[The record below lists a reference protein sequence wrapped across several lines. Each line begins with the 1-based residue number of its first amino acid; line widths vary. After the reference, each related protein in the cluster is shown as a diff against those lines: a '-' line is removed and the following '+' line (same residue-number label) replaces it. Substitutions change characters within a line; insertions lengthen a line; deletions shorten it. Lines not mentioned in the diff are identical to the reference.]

1 MTGAAGGIGMAAS
14 TALTQFGANIVATDI
29 VSLDLV
35 NERLSEFE
43 NNFSTFKCDITSE
56 KDVTD
61 LVNFTISK
69 YGKVDILVHCSG
81 ILKTTSIEETTLEDW
96 EKVLK
101 VNLTGTFLICKAV
114 FPHMKSQNYGKIVC
128 LGSVAGKQ
136 GGISSG
142 PHYVASKGGVHSLV
156 KGLALS
162 GAQYGIYANA
172 IALGPVTTDM
182 TKGVTYN
189 KDSFPLKRLGEPE
202 DIVGAILY
210 LVSDSSNWV
219 TGEVL
224 DVNGG
229 MRM

>member
-1 MTGAAGGIGMAAS
+1 MAA
-14 TALTQFGANIVATDI
+14 DI
-29 VSLDLV
+29 ASLERV
-35 NERLSEFE
+35 NDRLLDFD
-43 NNFSTFKCDITSE
+43 NDFTTVKCDITSE
-56 KDVTD
+56 NEVSN
-61 LVNFTISK
+61 LVNFTIEK

-81 ILKTTSIEETTLEDW
+81 ILKTTSFEETTLEDW

-114 FPHMKSQNYGKIVC
+114 FPYMKSQNYGKIIC

-172 IALGPVTTDM
+172 IAPGPIMTEM

-189 KDSFPLKRLGEPE
+189 KESFPLKRLGEPE

-210 LVSDSSNWV
+210 LASDSSNWV
-219 TGEVL
+219 TGEIL